1 MSLNRRGSVVR
12 GLFYPYG
19 HEECAEKIDYC
30 AVSDIDVKDVVF
42 RAGIVPHAGWDY
54 SGPTAGKVFASIK
67 KHVNPKTFILFG
79 ASHGYFGPPALMA
92 EGFWETPFG
101 DIEIDSALSSRL
113 LEQVDGLKENASA
126 HDGEH
131 SIEVQVPFIKRLFP
145 EARIAPILVPA
156 HENAFALGAAV
167 ADVAR
172 NDDSVVAIGSADLSH
187 YGPRFGFAP
196 KGTGRQALEWV
207 RNVNDKRVIELAVGM
222 NAEAIVSEARD
233 RHNTCGAGAIS
244 ALVAFA
250 EKIGARRGVLLE
262 YTTSHDVRP
271 FGEPV
276 DFVGYAGIIY

>member
-1 MSLNRRGSVVR
+1 MSVYRRGSVVR
-12 GLFYPYG
+12 GLFYPFS
-19 HEECAEKIDYC
+19 HQECAEKIDYC
-30 AVSDIDVKDVVF
+30 VSSEINVEGVTFK
-42 RAGIVPHAGWDY
+42 AGIVPHAGWDF
-54 SGPTAGKVFASIK
+54 SGPTAGKVFAAIK
-67 KHVNPKTFILFG
+67 KHGNPKTFILFG

-101 DIEIDSALSSRL
+101 DIEIDASVSARL

-131 SIEVQVPFIKRLFP
+131 SIEVQIPFIKRLFP
-145 EARIAPILVPA
+145 KARIAPILTPA
-156 HENAFALGAAV
+156 HESASALGKAV
-167 ADVAR
+167 ADVVR
-172 NDDSVVAIGSADLSH
+172 DDNSVVAIGSADLSH

-207 RNVNDKRVIELAVGM
+207 RNTNDKRVVDLAVEM
-222 NAEAIVSEARD
+222 KADVIVAEARD

-250 EKIGARRGVLLE
+250 GTSGARSGVLLE

-276 DFVGYAGIIY
+276 DFVGYAGIVY